1 MKSAETPRKQM
12 YFKLDKTQQKFFHS
26 GEILLMEE
34 EKRLKLYLSETLLMV
49 NLGQKTAVFGA
60 YTKSKKK
67 PTKI

>member
-34 EKRLKLYLSETLLMV
+34 EKRLKLYLSETKIDSDFTTNLNLVLFLL
-49 NLGQKTAVFGA
+49 T
-60 YTKSKKK
+60 
-67 PTKI
+67 

>member
-1 MKSAETPRKQM
+1 M

-60 YTKSKKK
+60 YTKSQKKK
-67 PTKI
+67 YHENLTKSA